1 MAAKNEKETVMA
13 DSELQKQMDDL
24 KADIRA
30 LKTDVADLAKIL
42 KDVGV
47 GKVHDARSS
56 LEEDLEFGREELRR
70 RWNEARARGQKTVDD
85 LESEIGQR
93 PFSSVLTAFGVGFM
107 IAKLMDLG
115 GRH

>member
-1 MAAKNEKETVMA
+1 MA
-13 DSELQKQMDDL
+13 DSELQKQMDEL

-30 LKTDVADLAKIL
+30 LKTDMADLGKIL
-42 KDVGV
+42 KDLGV
-47 GKVHDARSS
+47 EKVHNARSS
-56 LEEDLEFGREELRR
+56 FEDDLEIGREELRR

-85 LESEIGQR
+85 LENEIGQR
-93 PFSSVLTAFGVGFM
+93 PFSSVLTAFGIGFM